1 MVHFGCKMGGKG
13 VLQSLFG
20 GKTEGKLH
28 LWFILGVKWGEK
40 GFSSPFLGAKTGK
53 TATLVHSGCKMGGKG
68 VLQSYFGG

>member
-1 MVHFGCKMGGKG
+1 MGEEG
-13 VLQSLFG
+13 VFHSILG

-28 LWFILGVKWGEK
+28 LWFILGVKWGKREKK